1 MRNGPMYVVIL
12 SSLLGGCFI
21 VPDASRPRTG
31 AVATG
36 EPLAVVDDVKTWT
49 TTSKEKVGESV
60 VKDEN
65 GNTLGTVESYQDK
78 TTVHSMKVWYPFQ
91 GNEQLSDE
99 DFFRIA
105 ADQRAIDDTEKARQ
119 NAIKWNTRGK
129 YTLGAGVVGF
139 VGGLVLGYAAPSVG
153 VVAPLVELGGGLA
166 MSAGWTMAYYGARQM
181 QPEVH
186 AVDRSMAERDAMQ
199 YNQNLGGGRTVGMG
213 VSHSF

>member
-1 MRNGPMYVVIL
+1 VLVSGF
-12 SSLLGGCFI
+12 LGGCF
-21 VPDASRPRTG
+21 VLPDAKSPKTG

-65 GNTLGTVESYQDK
+65 GNTVGTVENYQDK
-78 TTVHSMKVWYPFQ
+78 TTVHSMKVWYPVQ
-91 GNEQLSDE
+91 GTEQLSDE

-105 ADQRAIDDTEKARQ
+105 KDQKALDETEAARQ

-129 YTLGAGVVGF
+129 YTLGGGLVGF
-139 VGGLVLGYAAPSVG
+139 VGGLVLQYAAPSTGFAGPLFEIAGG
-153 VVAPLVELGGGLA
+153 VA
-166 MSAGWTMAYYGARQM
+166 MSAGWTMAYWGQRQM

-186 AVDRSMAERDAMQ
+186 AVDRSMAERDANQ
-199 YNQNLGGGRTVGMG
+199 YNQSLGGRTVGLG
-213 VSHSF
+213 ASRSF

>member
-1 MRNGPMYVVIL
+1 MRTGTLCVAFVG
-12 SSLLGGCFI
+12 SLLGGCFI
-21 VPDASRPRTG
+21 VPDAARPKTG

-105 ADQRAIDDTEKARQ
+105 NDQRAIDETERARQ

-129 YTLGAGVVGF
+129 YTMIGGAIGF
-139 VGGLVLGYAAPSVG
+139 VGGLVLGAAAPSVG
-153 VVAPLVELGGGLA
+153 VVAPLIEISGGVAL
-166 MSAGWTMAYYGARQM
+166 SAGWSMAYYGARQM

-186 AVDRSMAERDAMQ
+186 AVERSNAERDAIQ
-199 YNQNLGGGRTVGMG
+199 YNQGLGGRTVGMG